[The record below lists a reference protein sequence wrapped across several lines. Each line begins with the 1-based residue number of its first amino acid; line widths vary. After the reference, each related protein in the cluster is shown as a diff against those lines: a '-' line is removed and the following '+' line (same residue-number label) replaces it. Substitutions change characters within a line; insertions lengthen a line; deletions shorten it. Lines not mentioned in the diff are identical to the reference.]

1 MLMKK
6 KEIKLLDISLF
17 ITIIFVFNIFVSII
31 LTYNEKLT
39 KTKQKPFFNKKEAIT
54 IDNTNRFI
62 LLIIAIIYV
71 WITYQQYKMYQASN
85 KKNTTTVS
93 FINLIINE
101 VQLISVIVIFLLP
114 FIYPKDE
121 EEEIE
126 EIVFP

>member
-1 MLMKK
+1 MKK

-39 KTKQKPFFNKKEAIT
+39 KTKQKPLFNKKEAIT

-62 LLIIAIIYV
+62 LLIIAVIYV

-85 KKNTTTVS
+85 KTNTTTVS

-101 VQLISVIVIFLLP
+101 VQLISVIIIFLLP

>member
-1 MLMKK
+1 MKK

-39 KTKQKPFFNKKEAIT
+39 KTKQKPLFNKKEAIT

-62 LLIIAIIYV
+62 LLIIAVIYV

-101 VQLISVIVIFLLP
+101 VQLISVIIIFLLP

>member
-1 MLMKK
+1 MKK

-62 LLIIAIIYV
+62 LLIIAVIYV

-85 KKNTTTVS
+85 KTNTTTVS

>member
-1 MLMKK
+1 MKK

-101 VQLISVIVIFLLP
+101 VQLISVIIIFLLP

>member
-1 MLMKK
+1 MKK

-39 KTKQKPFFNKKEAIT
+39 KTKQKPLFNKKEAIT

-62 LLIIAIIYV
+62 LLIIAVIYV

-85 KKNTTTVS
+85 KTN
-93 FINLIINE
+93 
-101 VQLISVIVIFLLP
+101 
-114 FIYPKDE
+114 
-121 EEEIE
+121 
-126 EIVFP
+126 

>member
-1 MLMKK
+1 MKK

-39 KTKQKPFFNKKEAIT
+39 KTKQKPLFNKKEAIT

-62 LLIIAIIYV
+62 LLIIAVIYV

-85 KKNTTTVS
+85 KTNTTTVS

>member
-1 MLMKK
+1 MKK

-101 VQLISVIVIFLLP
+101 VQLISVIIIFLLP

-121 EEEIE
+121 EDEIE
-126 EIVFP
+126 EIVFT

>member
-1 MLMKK
+1 MKK

-62 LLIIAIIYV
+62 LLIIAVIYV

-101 VQLISVIVIFLLP
+101 VQLISVIIIFLLP

-121 EEEIE
+121 EDEIE

>member
-1 MLMKK
+1 MKK

-62 LLIIAIIYV
+62 LLIIAVIYV

-101 VQLISVIVIFLLP
+101 VQLISVIIIFLLP

>member
-1 MLMKK
+1 MKK

-62 LLIIAIIYV
+62 LLIIAVIYV

>member
-1 MLMKK
+1 MKK

-62 LLIIAIIYV
+62 LLIIAVIYV
-71 WITYQQYKMYQASN
+71 WITYQQYKMYQTSN